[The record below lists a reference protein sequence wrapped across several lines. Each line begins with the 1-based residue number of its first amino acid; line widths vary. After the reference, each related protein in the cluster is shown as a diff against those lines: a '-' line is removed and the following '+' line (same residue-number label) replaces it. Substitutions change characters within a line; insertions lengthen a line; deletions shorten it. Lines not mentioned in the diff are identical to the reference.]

1 MYHKHFHWPLQ
12 SHTSTFTGLCKV
24 TQAHSLASAS
34 YTSIFTA
41 LWQVKPLFFS
51 SFRTYIASFVFIEG
65 SRHLHLFM
73 YRCNNK
79 ILYWHIVFIII
90 YSHFKTLT
98 GVKFCSYRMTN
109 TFDIFYLFVSL
120 FPVFLVCQRL
130 QIICG
135 CFTPV
140 HQQGV
145 LWAHEAHD
153 EASWDEPFSEPICW
167 KASKLH
173 EASSRHHYFPPFY
186 ILFCRLCDVWIL
198 GPQSRDRHKLSSRC
212 LINNRPRQVLKT
224 GSWLAAE
231 RSKNK
236 AEGNVPG
243 YTRKVAQKL
252 QRNKTKLKAAERHSG
267 SWNSI

>member
-173 EASSRHHYFPPFY
+173 EASSRHHYWLALGVGKALDSSWERHKNECKAKAGKVVKEYAGKKLERHARNKPFTAT
-186 ILFCRLCDVWIL
+186 IPQGMSAGCRL
-198 GPQSRDRHKLSSRC
+198 S
-212 LINNRPRQVLKT
+212 
-224 GSWLAAE
+224 
-231 RSKNK
+231 
-236 AEGNVPG
+236 
-243 YTRKVAQKL
+243 
-252 QRNKTKLKAAERHSG
+252 
-267 SWNSI
+267 